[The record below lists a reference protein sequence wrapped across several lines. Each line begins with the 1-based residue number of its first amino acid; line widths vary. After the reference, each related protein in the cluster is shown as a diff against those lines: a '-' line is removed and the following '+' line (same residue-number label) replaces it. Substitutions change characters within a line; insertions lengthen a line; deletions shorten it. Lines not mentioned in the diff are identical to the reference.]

1 MASRVLALKH
11 GYTLDLSGNY
21 NNKNICLSMTFNDCD
36 LIGMDCEA
44 WAFKKIS
51 QVIRSNV

>member
-1 MASRVLALKH
+1 MLALKH